1 MKLANVNMPSMLL
14 GLGKGSKVRKFVLEM
29 DNYYDVQRPKRDNKV
44 SKALTFVIDHLLEW
58 WTRKNA

>member
-1 MKLANVNMPSMLL
+1 MNKEVGNVNMPSMLL

-44 SKALTFVIDHLLEW
+44 SKEVTFFL
-58 WTRKNA
+58 